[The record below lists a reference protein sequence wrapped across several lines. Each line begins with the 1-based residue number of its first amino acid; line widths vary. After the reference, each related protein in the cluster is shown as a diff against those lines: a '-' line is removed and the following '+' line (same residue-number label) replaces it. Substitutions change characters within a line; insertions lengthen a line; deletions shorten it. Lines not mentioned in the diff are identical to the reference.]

1 MKRIFICS
9 IVSFLLFSGTTAA
22 QTEDILP
29 ADEKLEEIP
38 VILYKKAQKEWYIDD
53 SIEVFILPEIP
64 VYPPLQFKSQK
75 EIKRY
80 NRLVYN
86 VKKTLPIAKR
96 ANMLILETYET
107 LETLPDKKSKEKHIK
122 AVEKSIKKDYTP
134 QVKKLTLSQ
143 GKLLIK
149 LINRECNQ
157 SAYRIINAFFGPLK
171 SGFYQTIA
179 TVCGASLKKEYDPEE
194 DDKMVERVVRM
205 VESGQL

>member
-1 MKRIFICS
+1 M
-9 IVSFLLFSGTTAA
+9 
-22 QTEDILP
+22 
-29 ADEKLEEIP
+29 IP
-38 VILYKKAQKEWYIDD
+38 VDEQLESIPIIWHKKKQKEWYIDD
-53 SIEVFILPEIP
+53 SIEVFVLPEISI
-64 VYPPLQFKSQK
+64 YPPLKFKSHK
-75 EIKRY
+75 EVKRY

-107 LETLPDKKSKEKHIK
+107 LESLPDKKAKEEHIK
-122 AVEKSIKKDYTP
+122 AVEKCIKKDYTP

-157 SAYRIINAFFGPLK
+157 SAYRIIHAFFGPLK
-171 SGFYQTIA
+171 SGFYQTVA

>member
-1 MKRIFICS
+1 MTRILIC

-29 ADEKLEEIP
+29 ADEKLEEIR

-64 VYPPLQFKSQK
+64 VYPPLKFKNQK

-96 ANMLILETYET
+96 ANMLILETYEI
-107 LETLPDKKSKEKHIK
+107 LETLPDKKSKEEHIK

-205 VESGQL
+205 VESGQI

>member
-107 LETLPDKKSKEKHIK
+107 LETLPDKKSKEEHIK

>member
-1 MKRIFICS
+1 MKRILIC
-9 IVSFLLFSGTTAA
+9 IISFLLFSGTTAA

-29 ADEKLEEIP
+29 VDEKLEEIP

-53 SIEVFILPEIP
+53 SIEVFILPEVP
-64 VYPPLQFKSQK
+64 VYPPLRFKSQK

-96 ANMLILETYET
+96 ANMLILETYEI
-107 LETLPDKKSKEKHIK
+107 LETLPDKKSKEEHIK
-122 AVEKSIKKDYTP
+122 AVEKSIKKDYAP

>member
-1 MKRIFICS
+1 MTRIL
-9 IVSFLLFSGTTAA
+9 LLFIIVFTICAESTSA
-22 QTEDILP
+22 QT
-29 ADEKLEEIP
+29 DEEIQTDETFEPIP
-38 VILYKKAQKEWYIDD
+38 VILHKMKQKEWYIDD
-53 SIEVFILPEIP
+53 SIEVFVLPEIP
-64 VYPPLQFKSQK
+64 IYPPLQLKNKK

-96 ANMLILETYET
+96 ANMLILETYEI
-107 LETLPDKKSKEKHIK
+107 LETLPDKKAKEAHIR
-122 AVEKSIKKDYTP
+122 AVEKDIKKEYTP
-134 QVKKLTLSQ
+134 QVKKLSLSQ

-194 DDKMVERVVRM
+194 DDKMIERVVRM

>member
-1 MKRIFICS
+1 MTRILIC
-9 IVSFLLFSGTTAA
+9 IVSFLLFSGTIAA

-64 VYPPLQFKSQK
+64 VYPPLKFKNQK

-96 ANMLILETYET
+96 ANMLILETYEI
-107 LETLPDKKSKEKHIK
+107 LETLPDKKSKEEHIK